1 MKTKKLITLLSMVLF
16 FFIFSVGVS
25 YSDEEEPVVDNS
37 KTTQKLQG
45 MKRPKGQ
52 RKIVTIYEFRSS
64 VPEVTAGGA
73 TDMFTTA
80 LIKSGYFAVAER
92 QRLNE
97 GIMREKQL
105 QGGGQATGRAGKSK
119 LAGAQYIFEGTVS
132 EANPGESQTEGG
144 VSVGG
149 MDVGGSK
156 NADSIG
162 IDVRVVDA
170 SNGLVLDSVNV
181 RKKIVT
187 KGGGVSGMGRLA
199 QAIAGLSGQSIP
211 LSPDANFKATRKEG
225 VDKALRSCIEAAVYE
240 LVQRYGED

>member
-1 MKTKKLITLLSMVLF
+1 MNTKKLISLFSIVLF
-16 FFIFSVGVS
+16 FFVFMGVS
-25 YSDEEEPVVDNS
+25 YSDEEDPVVDNS
-37 KTTQKLQG
+37 RTTQKLQG
-45 MKRPKGQ
+45 LKRPKGQ

-64 VPEVTAGGA
+64 VPEVNAGGA

-105 QGGGQATGRAGKSK
+105 QAGGQATGKAGKSK

-144 VSVGG
+144 ISVGG
-149 MDVGGSK
+149 MDMGGSK
-156 NADSIG
+156 SSDSIG
-162 IDVRVVDA
+162 IDVRIIDA
-170 SNGLVLDSVNV
+170 SNGLVLDSINV

-199 QAIAGLSGQSIP
+199 QSIAGLSGKSIP
-211 LSPDANFKATRKEG
+211 LSPDANVKATRKEG

-240 LVQRYGED
+240 IVTRYGED

>member
-1 MKTKKLITLLSMVLF
+1 MKIRKYIAIIVAAVFALAFVGVVFADEEDPVVDSSRTTKKL
-16 FFIFSVGVS
+16 
-25 YSDEEEPVVDNS
+25 
-37 KTTQKLQG
+37 QG
-45 MKRPKGQ
+45 LKRPKGQ

-64 VPEVTAGGA
+64 VPEVAAGGA

-97 GIMREKQL
+97 GVMREKQL
-105 QGGGQATGRAGKSK
+105 QGGGMATGRAGQTK

-149 MDVGGSK
+149 MDVGGAKSS
-156 NADSIG
+156 DSIG
-162 IDVRVVDA
+162 LDVRIVDA
-170 SNGLVLDSVNV
+170 QTGLVLDSVNV

-199 QAIAGLSGQSIP
+199 QSIAGLSGKSVP
-211 LSPDANFKATRKEG
+211 LSPDANFKAVRKEG

-240 LVQRYGED
+240 LIVRYGED